1 MAGGATLPAVGYTD
15 GVTAGGYPRRLLGMA
30 VAAGAIAVAGRQ
42 VTRVEGRG
50 RSMAPTLLPGD
61 RMVAIT
67 CLRGRPGDIV
77 AVRDPRLPSRLLV
90 KRVAAVEAD
99 AGLQLSGDDPAASTD
114 SRTFGAIP
122 PALVAGR
129 VVWRYWPP
137 ERRGTMAAPTH
148 APGKAPRGF
157 R

>member
-1 MAGGATLPAVGYTD
+1 MRYTD
-15 GVTAGGYPRRLLGMA
+15 GVTAGGYPRRLSGMA
-30 VAAGAIAVAGRQ
+30 GAVAVAVAVGAGAGAIACRQ
-42 VTRVEGRG
+42 ITRVEVRG
-50 RSMAPTLLPGD
+50 QSMAPTLLPGD
-61 RMVAIT
+61 RMVAVT

-77 AVRDPRLPSRLLV
+77 AVRDPRCPSRLLV
-90 KRVAAVEAD
+90 KRVTAVEAD
-99 AGLQLSGDDPAASTD
+99 ASVYVSGDDLAASTD

-137 ERRGTMAAPTH
+137 ERRGTMARRTDPSGEAL
-148 APGKAPRGF
+148 RGF